1 MKAELDKIRKVSR
14 ETNLPI
20 DTVIQMSI
28 AISLKRIADNLAA
41 GSHANTL
48 RAQISKSL
56 GEIAEAK
63 KKGL

>member
-1 MKAELDKIRKVSR
+1 MKAELDKIRQVAR
-14 ETNLPI
+14 ETNLPVETI
-20 DTVIQMSI
+20 IQMSI
-28 AISLKRIADNLAA
+28 AISLKCIADNLAA

-63 KKGL
+63 NRG